1 VTPDRKRT
9 IAANCRKTRFRLD
22 YGHTVTRESWRRW
35 QSCVPRQEAIVSCVI
50 LRAVGVTFLCHQ
62 CLMWTTRKTIQHAD
76 SDLMCFQQNECASD
90 VCGCRLHKWSPE
102 MSDSMCLY
110 HTYTQ
115 IPCVFPEDGDTDEN
129 LCWSPHPN
137 IRDWRSLAVL
147 WCHRCAQTLGYTG
160 NLAHLMQGKWCYV
173 HFIHTTISCVF
184 SSGETGLCCLRVV
197 ILCAS
202 RRVQEL
208 AFGESHEYTP
218 NTRW

>member
-1 VTPDRKRT
+1 MTPDRKRT
-9 IAANCRKTRFRLD
+9 VSANCRKTRFRLD

-110 HTYTQ
+110 HTHTHKYPVSFLKMGIPMKTCVGPHTQ
-115 IPCVFPEDGDTDEN
+115 TSGIGGHLLCSGATAVHRHWDT
-129 LCWSPHPN
+129 
-137 IRDWRSLAVL
+137 
-147 WCHRCAQTLGYTG
+147 
-160 NLAHLMQGKWCYV
+160 QG
-173 HFIHTTISCVF
+173 T
-184 SSGETGLCCLRVV
+184 
-197 ILCAS
+197 
-202 RRVQEL
+202 
-208 AFGESHEYTP
+208 
-218 NTRW
+218 